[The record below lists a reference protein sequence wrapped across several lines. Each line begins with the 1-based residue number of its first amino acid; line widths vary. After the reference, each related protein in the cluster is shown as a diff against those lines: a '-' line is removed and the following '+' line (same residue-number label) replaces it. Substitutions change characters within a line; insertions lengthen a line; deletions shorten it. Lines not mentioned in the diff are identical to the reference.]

1 MAHITLLTGHRNLG
15 REIAMTL
22 GFTTDVL
29 LKITSFP
36 LAEVEQS
43 FTRTFAE
50 RWPAIWAKS
59 EGCIPPRPPSVSQDE
74 LRELVGNEFLQP
86 LGELARALLSRVRGD
101 PWPSGKAAIEIIA
114 SDFVLRR
121 SRFKMIRFP
130 LSPDAIRWLRGEE
143 TLAKRATEM
152 AQEVMVDAV
161 RAVIECRK
169 KESGSPP

>member
-1 MAHITLLTGHRNLG
+1 MAHITLLTGHRDLA
-15 REIAMTL
+15 REIAMTI

-29 LKITSFP
+29 LKISSFP

-50 RWPAIWAKS
+50 RWPRMWAKS
-59 EGCIPPRPPSVSQDE
+59 EGCIPPGPPSLSQDE
-74 LRELVGNEFLQP
+74 LLELAGDEFLQP
-86 LGELARALLSRVRGD
+86 LGELAKVLLSRVRGD
-101 PWPSGKAAIEIIA
+101 PWPSGKVTIEIIA

-121 SRFKMIRFP
+121 NRFTTIRVP
-130 LSPDAIRWLRGEE
+130 SSPDVMRWLRGEE

-152 AQEVMVDAV
+152 AKEVMVDAV
-161 RAVIECRK
+161 RAAIECRK